1 MHSSP
6 SKRDS
11 AGQKW
16 ATHREC
22 KSCVNRTQP
31 ATYWRVTFGLRIGWP
46 GIDRTDASVCRCLFS
61 NLEAT
66 CWPQST
72 AHTHTTP
79 HHKTTIKPGFV
90 STSSS
95 HQHASINNQ
104 QGKKTKD
111 DSKNK
116 RRICRHWD
124 FESQFVL
131 RIRVR
136 NKCIKMTRCETVG
149 RWLKF
154 RKIHSTTS
162 PNKYCSSKCK
172 KKMLLCPLHA
182 YAEYIE
188 PTVIYRNLIALL
200 TEKLTLAMA
209 TKNCFVHIRPW
220 VTRMNLWILH
230 RVNLVRSTEIW
241 GEGKTQ
247 RFQHSLV
254 DTGHGD
260 KKLFRTHTTKGYTYE
275 SLNSA
280 QSKPCP

>member
-1 MHSSP
+1 MLSLTRVGRESFITRSMRVSVSTGCKCRKCSFSSDFLFSFHCGKRETTETSERVMHSSP

-11 AGQKW
+11 AGKKS
-16 ATHREC
+16 ATHQEC

-31 ATYWRVTFGLRIGWP
+31 ATYWRVKFGLRIGWP

-149 RWLKF
+149 R
-154 RKIHSTTS
+154 
-162 PNKYCSSKCK
+162 
-172 KKMLLCPLHA
+172 
-182 YAEYIE
+182 
-188 PTVIYRNLIALL
+188 
-200 TEKLTLAMA
+200 
-209 TKNCFVHIRPW
+209 
-220 VTRMNLWILH
+220 
-230 RVNLVRSTEIW
+230 LVEI
-241 GEGKTQ
+241 
-247 RFQHSLV
+247 
-254 DTGHGD
+254 
-260 KKLFRTHTTKGYTYE
+260 
-275 SLNSA
+275 
-280 QSKPCP
+280 P

>member
-1 MHSSP
+1 MTAPTPVFVVAFSQTWKPPAGRNQPHTRIQRLIIKQQSNPDSYQRPRHINTHP
-6 SKRDS
+6 S
-11 AGQKW
+11 
-16 ATHREC
+16 
-22 KSCVNRTQP
+22 
-31 ATYWRVTFGLRIGWP
+31 
-46 GIDRTDASVCRCLFS
+46 
-61 NLEAT
+61 
-66 CWPQST
+66 
-72 AHTHTTP
+72 
-79 HHKTTIKPGFV
+79 TISKE
-90 STSSS
+90 
-95 HQHASINNQ
+95 
-104 QGKKTKD
+104 KKTKD
-111 DSKNK
+111 DSKNQ

-220 VTRMNLWILH
+220 VTRMNL
-230 RVNLVRSTEIW
+230 
-241 GEGKTQ
+241 
-247 RFQHSLV
+247 
-254 DTGHGD
+254 
-260 KKLFRTHTTKGYTYE
+260 
-275 SLNSA
+275 
-280 QSKPCP
+280 